1 MNAKRIRWKRSRRI
15 LFMLILLFL
24 LNSYTKLKLKMYQ
37 IWDGFCAVA
46 KPNGGRRSSAA
57 LTGIAPN
64 AVRLRASNPW
74 IAARNPRFHFVDKRG
89 AFEATPWRKRRPK
102 MI

>member
-46 KPNGGRRSSAA
+46 KPNGGRTNIR
-57 LTGIAPN
+57 
-64 AVRLRASNPW
+64 
-74 IAARNPRFHFVDKRG
+74 
-89 AFEATPWRKRRPK
+89 
-102 MI
+102 